1 MRTNRTGRVRKPGS
15 GGSVSKDSNRSRNAV
30 AWARSLKRKPDESML
45 EAGIPGRCK
54 LCQSCVWWRP
64 DNEEPQSLCVN
75 AYTRGSGKNKKSFAP
90 TITRHRLTGEQECNL
105 YRQKGDRAGVEA
117 DSVTFD
123 ELQTDQ
129 HGGLPAL

>member
-1 MRTNRTGRVRKPGS
+1 MSRSSISSSSSRAVGKWGKP
-15 GGSVSKDSNRSRNAV
+15 
-30 AWARSLKRKPDESML
+30 KPTPAHLLES
-45 EAGIPGRCK
+45 GIPGRCK
-54 LCQSCVWWRP
+54 LCRTCVWWRP
-64 DNEEPQSLCVN
+64 DNEEPESLCVN